1 MSFFAILVIGA
12 AVPAV
17 GGYLPHPSLHIEPG
31 GGECD
36 GYLRGVIS
44 TSDVSCR
51 FCFFDYTNLQK
62 KMTADPPTD
71 CGQFLLTKN

>member
-1 MSFFAILVIGA
+1 MSFFAILVTGA

-17 GGYLPHPSLHIEPG
+17 GGYLPHPSLRIEPG

-62 KMTADPPTD
+62 KMTAHPSKD
-71 CGQFLLTKN
+71 CGQFLLIL